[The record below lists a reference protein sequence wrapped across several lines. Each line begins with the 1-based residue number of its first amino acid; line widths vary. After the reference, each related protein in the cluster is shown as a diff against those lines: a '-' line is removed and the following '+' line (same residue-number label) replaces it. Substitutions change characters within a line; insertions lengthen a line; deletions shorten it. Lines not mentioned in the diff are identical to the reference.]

1 MTTSAG
7 SDMLDNAIRLV
18 LNLGTPDETWTREL
32 IEERVGPTLGLLAL
46 THKDR
51 PMPDPEEVV
60 RQVEARVVVSQPP
73 ASSLVDPRGHEPWLH
88 EARSTIEWN
97 FWDRYRRYLEDVEL
111 LPREVIRRLDDLTD
125 GTLGKLESPSRDG
138 EWDRRG
144 LVVGQV
150 QSGKT
155 SNYTGLICKAADA
168 GYKLILV
175 LAGIH
180 NSLRSQTQLRL
191 DEGFLGIDTQ
201 FLQRNDQDNNQHRI
215 GVGAMAGFPRMNAA
229 SLTTS
234 AENGDFRAT
243 TARRL
248 ALPIGDYP
256 VLLIVKKHAGILNN
270 IHDWVTTIH
279 GTPGAGGRT
288 VVRDI
293 PLLVIDDEADNAS
306 INTGKLTRE
315 ETDPPAVN
323 RSLRKLLHAFTR
335 SAYVG
340 YTATPYANLYIEAE
354 GGHSTYGEDVFP
366 RSFID
371 VLRPP
376 TNYFGPERIFGL
388 DEGDGGGS
396 PPLPI
401 HRAVDDHSSWVPD
414 KHDKDWTPP
423 SKLPGSLRTALCSF
437 VLTCAA
443 RRVRGDITRHN
454 SMLVHVSRFQD
465 VQGRVARQ
473 VDNELSDI
481 RDRLRYGDGGRTE
494 KILEELERLW
504 SDDFAVTTAA
514 FTEKDAPRVSW
525 DEVRSQL
532 LPAVSKIEL
541 RVMNGQAKDAL
552 EYYERRREGLS
563 VVAIGGNKLSRGLTL
578 EGLSV
583 SYYLRASLMYDT
595 LLQMGRWFGY
605 RPRYEDLCRLYTTKD
620 LYSWYR
626 EITQA
631 SDELRGMLEDMAA
644 QRATPAEFGLRV
656 RTSAAGLSI
665 TAANKMRRAQRVR
678 LSFSG
683 GIPETI
689 VFDTRAAVLDG
700 NRAALEEL
708 CSGLGASRPTDS
720 KNHLWT
726 HVPVNG
732 VLRFL
737 ERYRG
742 DAQAVRSRPDLIAG
756 YIRECQQQG
765 ELRDWHVM
773 LVDNRTQQQGRRA
786 RVAGLDIG
794 LTLRDLLTEFEPD
807 QEKKRLAQIR
817 EERRY
822 VIRRVLNP
830 ADEWQDLETE
840 QRETAL
846 RATVEDYATDP
857 GRRKNTPSVPA
868 GTQLR
873 RQRRDD
879 QPLLILY
886 LLDNSKYLAEVA
898 EPMVGFAISFPHS
911 AKNVTAE
918 YAVNEVWQ
926 KLQLPDLD
934 DEDVPDD
941 D

>member
-1 MTTSAG
+1 MTAAG
-7 SDMLDNAIRLV
+7 DREMLDHAIRV
-18 LNLGTPDETWTREL
+18 VLGTAVQGDAWTPET
-32 IEERVGPTLGLLAL
+32 IEAKVGPVLAML
-46 THKDR
+46 AALHPGR
-51 PMPDPEEVV
+51 PLPDAAEVV
-60 RQVEARVVVSQPP
+60 RQVEARVVVSQPA
-73 ASSLVDPRGHEPWLH
+73 ASSLVDAKGHEPWLPDSKDTVQW
-88 EARSTIEWN
+88 R
-97 FWDRYRRYLEDVEL
+97 FWERYRRYLEDVEL

-125 GTLGKLESPSRDG
+125 GTLGKLESPDREGD
-138 EWDRRG
+138 WDRRG

-215 GVGAMAGFPRMNAA
+215 GVGAMVGFERINAA

-234 AENGDFRAT
+234 AENGDFRAAK
-243 TARRL
+243 ARSL

-256 VLLIVKKHAGILNN
+256 VVLVVKKHAGILMN
-270 IHDWVTTIH
+270 IHDWVTTNN
-279 GTPGAGGRT
+279 GTKDADGRM
-288 VVRDI
+288 VVRDV

-315 ETDPPAVN
+315 EADPTAVN
-323 RSLRKLLHAFTR
+323 KSLRRILRGFTK

-340 YTATPYANLYIEAE
+340 YTATPYANLYIDAH
-354 GGHSTYGEDVFP
+354 GDHSTYGEDVFP

-376 TNYFGPERIFGL
+376 TNYFGPERVFGL
-388 DEGDGGGS
+388 DDGSGS
-396 PPLPI
+396 SEAPLPI
-401 HRAVDDHSSWVPD
+401 FRVVKDQTEWIPD
-414 KHDKDWTPP
+414 KHDKSWVPDR
-423 SKLPGSLRTALCSF
+423 KLPDSLHTALRSF
-437 VLTCAA
+437 ILTCAA
-443 RRVRGDITRHN
+443 RRARGDVNKHN

-465 VQGRVARQ
+465 VQGRVAEQ
-473 VDNELSDI
+473 VRDELSVLH
-481 RDRLRYGDGGRTE
+481 DRLRYGDGERSE
-494 KILEELERLW
+494 KLLDELERLW
-504 SDDFAVTTAA
+504 QEDFVATTAKFPKA
-514 FTEKDAPRVSW
+514 ETLETPWA
-525 DEVRSQL
+525 EVRAQL
-532 LPAVSKIEL
+532 LPAISKIEL
-541 RVMNGQAKDAL
+541 RIMNGQAKDAL

-605 RPRYEDLCRLYTTKD
+605 RPRYEDLCRLYTTSD
-620 LYSWYR
+620 LHSWYR

-644 QRATPAEFGLRV
+644 QGATPEDFGLRV

-689 VFDTRAAVLDG
+689 VFDIRPSAMDT
-700 NRAALEEL
+700 NRAALDDL
-708 CSGLGASRPTDS
+708 CSGLGESETTGND
-720 KNHLWT
+720 NHLWRQ
-726 HVPVNG
+726 VPVKE

-756 YIRECQQQG
+756 YIRECQRYD
-765 ELRDWHVM
+765 ELREWDVM
-773 LVDNRTQQQGRRA
+773 LVDNRTRRNGTDS
-786 RVAGLDIG
+786 VAGREIG
-794 LTLRDLLTEFEPD
+794 LTLRDLLTDHGEN
-807 QEKKRLAQIR
+807 EKDKRIGQIQD
-817 EERRY
+817 ERRY
-822 VIRRVLNP
+822 VIRRILSP
-830 ADEWQDLETE
+830 ADEWQNLETE
-840 QRETAL
+840 QRQLAL
-846 RATVEDYATDP
+846 DASKEDYRRDP
-857 GRRKNTPSVPA
+857 RGRKKEPSVPG

-879 QPLLILY
+879 QPLMILY
-886 LLDNSKYLAEVA
+886 LLDNKPYSEVVKQ
-898 EPMVGFAISFPHS
+898 PMVGFAISFPHS
-911 AKNVTAE
+911 AHNVTAE

-926 KLQLPDLD
+926 QLQLPDLD
-934 DEDVPDD
+934 DEDPEDD

>member
-1 MTTSAG
+1 MTTTVDSE
-7 SDMLDNAIRLV
+7 MLDNAIRLV
-18 LNLGTPDETWTREL
+18 LNTAVQGEVWTREV
-32 IEERVGPTLGLLAL
+32 IEARVGPILGVLAL
-46 THKDR
+46 SHPDR
-51 PMPDPEEVV
+51 PLPDAADVI
-60 RQVEARVVVSQPP
+60 RQVEARVVVSQPA
-73 ASSLVDPRGHEPWLH
+73 ASSLVDSRGHEPWLA
-88 EARSTIEWN
+88 EAKDSIQWK
-97 FWDRYRRYLEDVEL
+97 FWGRYRRYLEDVEL

-125 GTLGKLESPSRDG
+125 GTLGKLESPAREG

-201 FLQRNDQDNNQHRI
+201 YLQRIDQDNNQHRI
-215 GVGAMAGFPRMNAA
+215 GVGAMVGFERLNAA

-234 AENGDFRAT
+234 AEAGDFRAA
-243 TARRL
+243 TARQL

-256 VLLIVKKHAGILNN
+256 VVLVVKKHAGILTN

-279 GTPGAGGRT
+279 GTPDADGRMI
-288 VVRDI
+288 VRDV

-306 INTGKLTRE
+306 INTGKLTRV

-323 RSLRKLLHAFTR
+323 RSLRKILHAFAK

-340 YTATPYANLYIEAE
+340 YTATPYANLYVEAE
-354 GGHSTYGEDVFP
+354 GEHSKYGGDVFP

-376 TNYFGPERIFGL
+376 TNYFGPERVFGL
-388 DEGDGGGS
+388 DEGDSGGE

-401 HRAVDDHSSWVPD
+401 HRVVNDQTTWMPD
-414 KHDKDWTPP
+414 KHDKTWNPP
-423 SKLPGSLRTALCSF
+423 SSLPESLKTALRAF

-443 RRVRGDITRHN
+443 RRARGDVNKHN

-465 VQGRVARQ
+465 VQARVAQQ
-473 VDNELSDI
+473 VGDELSVLK
-481 RDRLRYGDGGRTE
+481 DRLRYGDGDRPT
-494 KILEELERLW
+494 KLIEELEQLW
-504 SDDFAVTTAA
+504 FDDFVVTTAK
-514 FTEKDAPRVSW
+514 FPEGDFVTVSW
-525 DEVRSQL
+525 EEVKAQL
-532 LPAVSKIEL
+532 LPAISKIEL

-563 VVAIGGNKLSRGLTL
+563 VVAVGGNKLSRGLTL

-605 RPRYEDLCRLYTTKD
+605 RPRYEDLCRLYTTTD

-644 QRATPAEFGLRV
+644 QRATPADFGLRV

-689 VFDTRAAVLDG
+689 VFDTQPSALDA
-700 NRAALEEL
+700 NRAALETL
-708 CSGLGASRPTDS
+708 CSGLGEPELTEN
-720 KNHLWT
+720 KNHLWRQ
-726 HVPVNG
+726 VAVDEI
-732 VLRFL
+732 LRFL
-737 ERYRG
+737 EKYRG

-756 YIRECQQQG
+756 YVRECQKQD
-765 ELRDWHVM
+765 ELRTWDVM
-773 LVDNRTQQQGRRA
+773 LVDNRSRRNGTDS
-786 RVAGLDIG
+786 VAHLKIG
-794 LTLRDLLTEFEPD
+794 LTLRDLLTKHGEEELD
-807 QEKKRLAQIR
+807 KRLDQIR

-822 VIRRVLNP
+822 VIRRVLSP
-830 ADEWQDLETE
+830 ADEWQNLEAE
-840 QRETAL
+840 QRQAAL
-846 RATVEDYATDP
+846 QATVDDYNKDP
-857 GRRKNTPSVPA
+857 RGRQKEPSVPA

-873 RQRRDD
+873 RQRRND

-886 LLDNSKYLAEVA
+886 LLDNSKYRDAVPQ
-898 EPMVGFAISFPHS
+898 PMVGFAISFPHS
-911 AKNVTAE
+911 VHNVTAE

-934 DEDVPDD
+934 DEDPDD
-941 D
+941 DD

>member
-1 MTTSAG
+1 MTVTV
-7 SDMLDNAIRLV
+7 DNEMLDTAVRLV
-18 LNLGTPDETWTREL
+18 LNMARRDEVWTVETIEAKAGAVVGMLQTANPTASIPDA
-32 IEERVGPTLGLLAL
+32 G
-46 THKDR
+46 
-51 PMPDPEEVV
+51 EVV
-60 RQVEARVVVSQPP
+60 RQVEALVVVSQPP
-73 ASSLVDPRGHEPWLH
+73 ATSLVDMRGHEPWL
-88 EARSTIEWN
+88 AAAKDIIQWN
-97 FWDRYRRYLEDVEL
+97 FWGRYRRYLEDVEL
-111 LPREVIRRLDDLTD
+111 LPRAVVRRLDDITD
-125 GTLGKLESPSRDG
+125 GTLGKLESPARDG

-201 FLQRNDQDNNQHRI
+201 FLQRIDQDNNSHRI
-215 GVGAMAGFPRMNAA
+215 GVGAMPDSGRLNAA

-234 AENGDFRAT
+234 AEAGDFRAAK
-243 TARRL
+243 ARSL

-256 VLLIVKKHAGILNN
+256 VVLVVKKHAGILEN
-270 IHDWVTTIH
+270 IHDWVTTMH
-279 GTPGAGGRT
+279 GTPGPDGRKI
-288 VVRDI
+288 VRDI

-306 INTGKLTRE
+306 INTGKLTRT
-315 ETDPPAVN
+315 ETDPTTVN
-323 RSLRKLLHAFTR
+323 RNLRTILHSFAK

-340 YTATPYANLYIEAE
+340 YTATPFANLYVDAYRE
-354 GGHSTYGEDVFP
+354 HSIYGEDIFP

-376 TNYFGPERIFGL
+376 SNYFGPERIFGL
-388 DEGDGGGS
+388 DNGS
-396 PPLPI
+396 GETEPPLPI
-401 HRAVDDHSSWVPD
+401 HRVVNDQASWIPD
-414 KHDKDWTPP
+414 KHDKSWNPP
-423 SKLPGSLRTALCSF
+423 HALPDSLHRALRSF
-437 VLTCAA
+437 LLTCAA
-443 RRVRGDITRHN
+443 RRVRGDVTKHN

-473 VDNELSDI
+473 VEEELSVLQ
-481 RDRLRYGDGGRTE
+481 DRLRYGDGDRAT
-494 KILEELERLW
+494 KLIDELEQLW
-504 SDDFAVTTAA
+504 RDDFVVTTRKFPEPETLAVPW
-514 FTEKDAPRVSW
+514 ED
-525 DEVRSQL
+525 VRAQL

-605 RPRYEDLCRLYTTKD
+605 RPRYEDLCRLYTTRD

-631 SDELRGMLEDMAA
+631 SDELREMLEEMSA
-644 QRATPAEFGLRV
+644 QRANPEQFGLRV

-665 TAANKMRRAQRVR
+665 TAANKMRRAQKVR

-689 VFDTRAAVLDG
+689 VFDIRP
-700 NRAALEEL
+700 AALEANRVALGDL
-708 CSGLGASRPTDS
+708 CSRLGETGTSENGNP
-720 KNHLWT
+720 LWT
-726 HVPVNG
+726 NVPAVD

-737 ERYRG
+737 EQYRG
-742 DAQAVRSRPDLIAG
+742 DAQAVRARPDLIAS
-756 YIRECQQQG
+756 YIRECQHHD
-765 ELRDWHVM
+765 ELLAWDVM
-773 LVDNRTQQQGRRA
+773 LVDNQTRRNGTGT
-786 RVAGLDIG
+786 VADREIG
-794 LTLRDLLTEFEPD
+794 LTLRDLLTDHEPD
-807 QEKKRLAQIR
+807 DHDARVQQIQD
-817 EERRY
+817 ERRY
-822 VIRRVLNP
+822 VIRRILSP
-830 ADEWQDLETE
+830 TDEWQDLDQS
-840 QRETAL
+840 QRAAAL
-846 RATVEDYATDP
+846 QATVDDYNQDR
-857 GRRKNTPSVPA
+857 GRRKNKPTDPGGP
-868 GTQLR
+868 QLR

-879 QPLLILY
+879 QPLLVLY
-886 LLDNSKYLAEVA
+886 LLDNSRYSGVVGQ
-898 EPMVGFAISFPHS
+898 PMVGFAVSFPYS
-911 AKNVTAE
+911 AHNVTAE

-926 KLQLPDLD
+926 KLQLTDLDLD
-934 DEDVPDD
+934 DPEDD